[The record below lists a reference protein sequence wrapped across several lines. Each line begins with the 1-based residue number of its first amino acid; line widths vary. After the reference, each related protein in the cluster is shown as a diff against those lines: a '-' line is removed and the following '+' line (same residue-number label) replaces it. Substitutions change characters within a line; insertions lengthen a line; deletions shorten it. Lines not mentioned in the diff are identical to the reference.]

1 MSRGGAPSSRK
12 TPEEAG
18 GGTPVWVWLVY
29 GLGLLAGTILLGS
42 ILFSLGASLGE
53 DTEVE
58 YDVSVPA
65 LLLWGGIVL
74 AALVVWLRRRRS
86 R

>member
-12 TPEEAG
+12 SPEEGG

-29 GLGLLAGTILLGS
+29 GLGLLAVTILVGS
-42 ILFSLGASLGE
+42 ILFSIGASLSE
-53 DTEVE
+53 DTEVA
-58 YDVSVPA
+58 YDVSIPA
-65 LLLWGGIVL
+65 LVLWGGIAL
-74 AALVVWLRRRRS
+74 AALVLWLRRRRS